1 MELIKPPEIAYAYLA
16 AFVRDI
22 YIYIYIYLSNEESYF
37 LFRKEHKK
45 EMYCE
50 SKVKVFY
57 V

>member
-1 MELIKPPEIAYAYLA
+1 MELIKPPEIVYAYLA

-22 YIYIYIYLSNEESYF
+22 YIYIYIYFSNEESYF
-37 LFRKEHKK
+37 LFRKEHKE

-50 SKVKVFY
+50 SKVKVLY